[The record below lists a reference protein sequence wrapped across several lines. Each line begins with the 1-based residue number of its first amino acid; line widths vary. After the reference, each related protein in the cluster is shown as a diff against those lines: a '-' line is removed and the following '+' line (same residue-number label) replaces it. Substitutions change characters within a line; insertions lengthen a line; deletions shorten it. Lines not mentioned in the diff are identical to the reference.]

1 MTSKNS
7 FWDSIKENNKR
18 RIWLWLVSAL
28 TYVIAFPTAVAM
40 DISRGKSNEAY
51 LIESLGE
58 TLGREALQQDLLN
71 RMKICFGVENYALL
85 AATATIA
92 IISMAINTTPII
104 ILNLLIILS
113 YLIQT
118 FGKSTI
124 SLLNK

>member
-85 AATATIA
+85 AATAAIA
-92 IISMAINTTPII
+92 IISAIQGF
-104 ILNLLIILS
+104 S
-113 YLIQT
+113 YLYSKRKID
-118 FGKSTI
+118 FYLWKKST
-124 SLLNK
+124 